1 MEIKGNLD
9 NFDNEISKGN
19 ILVDF
24 YATWCGPCKM
34 LSLELDKIKDDIKI
48 MKVDIDENMEL
59 CKKYG
64 VMSVPT
70 LIYFKSKA
78 DFKINVGYIS
88 SDEILTFV
96 DKM

>member
-24 YATWCGPCKM
+24 YTTWCGPCKM

-70 LIYFKSKA
+70 LIYFKSKD

>member
-34 LSLELDKIKDDIKI
+34 LSLELDKIKDDVKI

-70 LIYFKSKA
+70 LIYFKSKENY
-78 DFKINVGYIS
+78 KVNVGYIS
-88 SDEILTFV
+88 SDEILTFI

>member
-70 LIYFKSKA
+70 LIYFKSKD

>member
-1 MEIKGNLD
+1 
-9 NFDNEISKGN
+9 
-19 ILVDF
+19 
-24 YATWCGPCKM
+24 M

-70 LIYFKSKA
+70 LIYFKSKD

>member
-70 LIYFKSKA
+70 LIYFKSKD

-88 SDEILTFV
+88 SDEILTFI

>member
-70 LIYFKSKA
+70 LIYFKSK
-78 DFKINVGYIS
+78 DNFKINVGYIS